1 MRTRSIS
8 TCSLICLAICALTVG
23 ATRAKADSV
32 GLSDGQNVSG
42 STAFIVFPGGG
53 INIDNAVTWKF
64 TSTVVPFPVS
74 NPTSA
79 QPIWTNSNNLGLAV
93 ADLSGPAGAYT
104 LFGITNNTLDFSG
117 SGIQSQLT
125 FAVAGTFSQFVSL
138 LNGLPVGQ
146 STQLSLLTVNGGG
159 CVVGACSEE
168 TDSLVSNGVLGS
180 QQTEYIVG
188 SPFITITN
196 DPGIYDVAVTSTPLS
211 PPTPTPEPTSL
222 LLLGIGLTG
231 LGVFHRKRQNPVL
244 P

>member
-64 TSTVVPFPVS
+64 TSTVVPFPAS
-74 NPTSA
+74 NPAST

-125 FAVAGTFSQFVSL
+125 FACGNVQPVCVTAEWLASRTIHTTLATNGEWGWLCRRRLLRGNRLVGLKRRLGKPANRVYRRVS
-138 LNGLPVGQ
+138 VYHDYQ
-146 STQLSLLTVNGGG
+146 
-159 CVVGACSEE
+159 
-168 TDSLVSNGVLGS
+168 
-180 QQTEYIVG
+180 
-188 SPFITITN
+188 
-196 DPGIYDVAVTSTPLS
+196 
-211 PPTPTPEPTSL
+211 
-222 LLLGIGLTG
+222 
-231 LGVFHRKRQNPVL
+231 
-244 P
+244 